1 MRVQGESAERVGNP
15 AKVHRLLL
23 DFDLPSLRFFVSL
36 FQPLGSSARAWM
48 ALALSRGLVRC
59 STSLRTT
66 TASTLVHACR
76 RALQTTSAPA
86 APLTNSPSVLPSA
99 QPEAIKRLTQQL
111 AVKQPRFP
119 VRGDEVKI
127 LEEPKE
133 FYQAL
138 LVRPP
143 SPTSSSS
150 LVHDSGRADA
160 SLSSPL
166 AATLQNLIKNARR
179 RIVISTLYIGVE
191 QNELVRRAPRAAPS
205 VLKP

>member
-15 AKVHRLLL
+15 AKIPRLLL
-23 DFDLPSLRFFVSL
+23 DFDLPSYFFFKL
-36 FQPLGSSARAWM
+36 FRPPGSSARAWM
-48 ALALSRGLVRC
+48 ALALPRGFVRC
-59 STSLRTT
+59 STSRRTT
-66 TASTLVHACR
+66 TASTLVHARR

-86 APLTNSPSVLPSA
+86 APQTNSPSVLPSA

-111 AVKQPRFP
+111 AVNQPRFP

-127 LEEPKE
+127 LVEPKE

-150 LVHDSGRADA
+150 QVYDSG
-160 SLSSPL
+160 
-166 AATLQNLIKNARR
+166 
-179 RIVISTLYIGVE
+179 
-191 QNELVRRAPRAAPS
+191 
-205 VLKP
+205 